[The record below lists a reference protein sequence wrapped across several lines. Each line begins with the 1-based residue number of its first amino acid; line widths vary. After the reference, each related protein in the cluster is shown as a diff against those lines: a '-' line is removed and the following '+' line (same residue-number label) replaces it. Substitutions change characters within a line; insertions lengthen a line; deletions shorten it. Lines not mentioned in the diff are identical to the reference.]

1 MYRATS
7 CTLHPFLRRSV
18 APTAHPPEFHVAQLA
33 SSAGQPADTEHL
45 SLSDQLVQLTRV
57 MHVLK
62 AQATNPGGSGPEARE
77 RAAHVLL
84 FPLTRVGPVRQG
96 ALAELVHADPS
107 TVSRHVTLLVDRGL
121 VRRIADEQ
129 DGRASRLVVTPAG
142 EAVLDQMRQERDGLL
157 TQVTADWSSDEL
169 ATFTRQLHRFV
180 QDLTHHLPTLG
191 AVAGG
196 AVNCTEK
203 DR

>member
-1 MYRATS
+1 V
-7 CTLHPFLRRSV
+7 PD
-18 APTAHPPEFHVAQLA
+18 LA
-33 SSAGQPADTEHL
+33 SPAAVLLADADDA
-45 SLSDQLVQLTRV
+45 SLSDQLIQLVRV

-62 AQATNPGGSGPEARE
+62 AQAISGTGPEARE

-84 FPLTRVGPVRQG
+84 FPLTRLGALRQG

-121 VRRIADEQ
+121 VRRVADEQ

-142 EAVLDQMRQERDGLL
+142 ESVVEQMRQERDSLL
-157 TQVTADWSSDEL
+157 TQVTADWTPDEL
-169 ATFTRQLHRFV
+169 TGFTRQLHRFV
-180 QDLTHHLPTLG
+180 RDLTAHLPTLG
-191 AVAGG
+191 AAVGG
-196 AVNCTEK
+196 AENSTEK

>member
-1 MYRATS
+1 MPDLVSPAAD
-7 CTLHPFLRRSV
+7 P
-18 APTAHPPEFHVAQLA
+18 LA
-33 SSAGQPADTEHL
+33 EADEA
-45 SLSDQLVQLTRV
+45 SLSDQLIQLVRV

-62 AQATNPGGSGPEARE
+62 AQMTSGAGTGPEARE

-84 FPLTRVGPVRQG
+84 FPLTRLGPLRQG

-121 VRRIADEQ
+121 VRRVADEQ

-142 EAVLDQMRQERDGLL
+142 EAVLDQMRRERDGMLAR
-157 TQVTADWSSDEL
+157 VTAGWAPDEL
-169 ATFTRQLHRFV
+169 AAFTGQLRRFV
-180 QDLTHHLPTLG
+180 RDLTDHLPTLG
-191 AVAGG
+191 TAVGD
-196 AVNCTEK
+196 AVSCSEK

>member
-1 MYRATS
+1 VTD
-7 CTLHPFLRRSV
+7 
-18 APTAHPPEFHVAQLA
+18 LA
-33 SSAGQPADTEHL
+33 SHAAGAAAGADDA
-45 SLSDQLVQLTRV
+45 SLSDQLIQLIRV

-62 AQATNPGGSGPEARE
+62 AQMTGAGQGPEARE

-84 FPLTRVGPVRQG
+84 FPLTRLGPLRQG

-121 VRRIADEQ
+121 GRRVADEL

-142 EAVLDQMRQERDGLL
+142 EAVLDQMRHERDVLL
-157 TQVTADWSSDEL
+157 AQVTTDWTPDEL
-169 ATFTRQLHRFV
+169 AVFTRQLHRFV
-180 QDLTHHLPTLG
+180 RNLSDHLPTLG
-191 AVAGG
+191 TAAGG
-196 AVNCTEK
+196 AVNPTEK